1 MADIRIIPIF
11 DQSVP
16 GIWDDFLHIR
26 ANIAQLNERGR

>member
-1 MADIRIIPIF
+1 MADIRIISIF

-26 ANIAQLNERGR
+26 AAIAQLNERGR